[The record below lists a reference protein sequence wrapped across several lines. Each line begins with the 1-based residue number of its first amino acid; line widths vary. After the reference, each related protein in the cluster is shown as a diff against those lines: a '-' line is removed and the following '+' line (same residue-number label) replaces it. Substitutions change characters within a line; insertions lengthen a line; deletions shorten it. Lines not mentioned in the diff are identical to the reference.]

1 MEERIHRETLSAQAY
16 RALRQAILSRRY
28 PPGARLVVREL
39 AESLGLSPT
48 PIKEALAALAR
59 EGLVRSVPHRGY
71 QVPSLSAGEIQ
82 EIYELRDALEGLAA
96 RLAAQRGGPE
106 LAQSL
111 EETLNRQREAARAGD
126 LEAYGDL
133 DLAFHRLL
141 WEASGNQRLRRM
153 AENLDGQVRLLIS
166 TSAAVPGRL
175 PQALEEHRV
184 ILTRIASADPAGAE
198 TAMRAHVQNAWEALK
213 GWSCQDVCVGVRV

>member
-16 RALRQAILSRRY
+16 RALRQAILNRRY

-198 TAMRAHVQNAWEALK
+198 TAMRAHIQNAWEALK
-213 GWSCQDVCVGVRV
+213 GFLREG

>member
-71 QVPSLSAGEIQ
+71 QVPFLSAGDIR

-96 RLAAQRGGPE
+96 SLAAQRGGPE

-213 GWSCQDVCVGVRV
+213 GFLREG

>member
-16 RALRQAILSRRY
+16 RALRQAILNRRY

-175 PQALEEHRV
+175 PEALEEHRV

-198 TAMRAHVQNAWEALK
+198 TAMRAHIQNAWEALK
-213 GWSCQDVCVGVRV
+213 GFLREG

>member
-16 RALRQAILSRRY
+16 RALRQAILNRRY

-126 LEAYGDL
+126 LEAYGNL

-213 GWSCQDVCVGVRV
+213 GFLREG

>member
-126 LEAYGDL
+126 LEAYGNL

-213 GWSCQDVCVGVRV
+213 GFLREG

>member
-1 MEERIHRETLSAQAY
+1 VKAAWRSESTGKTLSAQAY

-213 GWSCQDVCVGVRV
+213 GFLREG

>member
-1 MEERIHRETLSAQAY
+1 
-16 RALRQAILSRRY
+16 
-28 PPGARLVVREL
+28 
-39 AESLGLSPT
+39 
-48 PIKEALAALAR
+48 
-59 EGLVRSVPHRGY
+59 VPHRGY

-198 TAMRAHVQNAWEALK
+198 RAMRAHVQNAWEALK
-213 GWSCQDVCVGVRV
+213 GFLREV